1 VLSTCVRLTQ
11 STNTSMPLH
20 YCFRLAAALVIL
32 IPLLTFRAKAEESAL
47 APLRSLIGHSIDI
60 TEKSTTDG
68 QVTARWKREYA
79 IEGISGCTLL
89 LRVKKSFTS
98 EKSGSRTTDDLYTIP
113 FGLLDE
119 KSTWLDEEG
128 NFEKAIWEPHLYV
141 ACSTTRD
148 YAPAISVATDDE
160 GRKITRD
167 ASSFCI
173 SFITA
178 EAASRV
184 VHLMKDAAAMC
195 R

>member
-1 VLSTCVRLTQ
+1 
-11 STNTSMPLH
+11 MPLH
-20 YCFRLAAALVIL
+20 YRFRLAAALVVL
-32 IPLLTFRAKAEESAL
+32 IALVTFRAKAEESAL
-47 APLRSLIGHSIDI
+47 APLRPLIGHSIDI
-60 TEKSTTDG
+60 TEKSRADG

-89 LRVKKSFTS
+89 LRVKKSFRSETS
-98 EKSGSRTTDDLYTIP
+98 NSRRSSDDLYTIP

-119 KSTWLDEEG
+119 KSTWLDQEG
-128 NFEKAIWEPHLYV
+128 NFEGATWEPHLYV

-184 VHLMKDAAAMC
+184 VHLIKDAAAMC